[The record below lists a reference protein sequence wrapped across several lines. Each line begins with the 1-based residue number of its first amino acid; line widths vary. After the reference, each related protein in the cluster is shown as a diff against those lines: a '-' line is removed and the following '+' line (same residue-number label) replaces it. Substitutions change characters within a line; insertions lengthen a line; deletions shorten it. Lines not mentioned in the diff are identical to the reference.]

1 MPRSVLFLALSA
13 FVLGIGALILRRPP
27 LLRGMVGETLVSPAR
42 PALAVRPG
50 PGFALLTAW
59 RAEEPVP
66 GESLITPA
74 RAEQWAALWE
84 RPATPDR
91 PAARLAALLCVLE
104 DGYRPEANPD
114 PAARADALR
123 RGRRSD
129 PPGATAVL
137 LLPAAPE
144 APGLP
149 AVPGGSP
156 EGQASPPVL
165 TQRFVFP
172 DALHR
177 AVLVLEYSEACPA
190 RLLPRPQ
197 DDPAAL
203 SAFEDRA
210 AAAFSLIVSPREPL
224 PRPEAALPYPP
235 PGTDRKAWIAR
246 IGRAL
251 RYTGK

>member
-1 MPRSVLFLALSA
+1 MRAALLLILLA
-13 FVLGIGALILRRPP
+13 FVVGIGALILWRPP
-27 LLRGMVGETLVSPAR
+27 LLRGMAGTTLVSPAR
-42 PALAVRPG
+42 PALAVRPDA
-50 PGFALLTAW
+50 GFALLTAW

-66 GESLITPA
+66 SESLITPA

-84 RPATPDR
+84 RPATPNQ

-104 DGYRPEANPD
+104 DGYRPEANPAA
-114 PAARADALR
+114 PAETLR
-123 RGRRSD
+123 RGRRND
-129 PPGATAVL
+129 PPGVTAVL
-137 LLPAAPE
+137 LLPAALGT
-144 APGLP
+144 PGFP
-149 AVPGGSP
+149 AVPGGSLN
-156 EGQASPPVL
+156 EQTTPPAL
-165 TQRFVFP
+165 TQRFLFP
-172 DALHR
+172 DVFHR

-210 AAAFSLIVSPREPL
+210 AAAFSLISPKSL

-235 PGTDRKAWIAR
+235 SGTDRKAWIAR

-251 RYTGK
+251 RHTNK

>member
-1 MPRSVLFLALSA
+1 MARPVLLLALLA

-66 GESLITPA
+66 GESLIAPA
-74 RAEQWAALWE
+74 RAAQWAALWE

-114 PAARADALR
+114 LVGEVLR
-123 RGRRSD
+123 RSRSSD

-137 LLPAAPE
+137 LLPAALGT
-144 APGLP
+144 PGFS
-149 AVPGGSP
+149 AVPGEPAGQTGS
-156 EGQASPPVL
+156 PVL
-165 TQRFVFP
+165 TRRFVFP
-172 DALHR
+172 NALHR
-177 AVLVLEYSEACPA
+177 AILILEYSEAGPA
-190 RLLPRPQ
+190 RPQ

-210 AAAFSLIVSPREPL
+210 AAAFSLLVAPRESL

-235 PGTDRKAWIAR
+235 PDTDRKAWIAR

-251 RYTGK
+251 RHSNK